1 MKVGGKKTQN
11 PSILVATYSEII
23 KKNLMIW
30 KFVFFISE
38 SGKFGP
44 FFPWK
49 ILCIG

>member
-11 PSILVATYSEII
+11 HSILVATYSEII
-23 KKNLMIW
+23 KKNLVIW
-30 KFVFFISE
+30 NFFFFSK

-49 ILCIG
+49 ILCVD